1 MMDLQ
6 LKGKK
11 VAITGASRGIC
22 RAVAE
27 AFAAEGADLAFC
39 ARKTENVRATAAALA
54 KHGVRAFGDC
64 VDLHDHAA
72 LRDWIASVAGRL
84 GGLDV
89 FVHGVTSMAM
99 DFESVETWRDQF
111 ELNVVGAVVGC
122 QAAVPFLKQSGSGAI
137 VLISSGIT
145 LVTGFSNNE
154 IAYGSAKAGLAHF
167 GAQLA
172 QVLAP
177 QGIRVNVVSPGSI
190 EFEGGMWEQVRLNQP
205 AFYEQVRS
213 MCPLGRLGRPEE
225 VASVVLFAAS
235 PRASLLIGS
244 NLHVNG
250 GQLKTPIY

>member
-1 MMDLQ
+1 MDLQ
-6 LKGKK
+6 LKGRK

-22 RAVAE
+22 RAIAE
-27 AFAAEGADLAFC
+27 AFATEGADVAFC
-39 ARKTENVRATAAALA
+39 ARGAAGVGETAAALA
-54 KHGVRAFGDC
+54 AQGVRAFGDC

-72 LRDWIASVAGRL
+72 FRAWIASAAERL

-122 QAAVPFLKQSGSGAI
+122 QAAVPFLKQSDAGAI

-205 AFYEQVRS
+205 VFYEQVRS